1 MADGLA
7 MDMKSEMLTSLTTTL
22 RQADSFGLAE
32 SNELAET
39 VLRQGLL
46 AETPMCS
53 AQQHLKWSA
62 AAREWLHTL
71 LALISD
77 TQVQQLPL
85 RQLSCSL
92 LATLC
97 CDHVCFGA
105 DDQMSASMSNG
116 SSCHVRQQQQ
126 CLCGAL
132 HCACS
137 KSAGATAQTTSRK
150 SKPFSAVANYHSC
163 L

>member
-7 MDMKSEMLTSLTTTL
+7 MDIKSEILTSLTTTL

-46 AETPMCS
+46 AEMPMGS

-62 AAREWLHTL
+62 AAKEWLHSL

-77 TQVQQLPL
+77 TQVQQ
-85 RQLSCSL
+85 
-92 LATLC
+92 
-97 CDHVCFGA
+97 
-105 DDQMSASMSNG
+105 
-116 SSCHVRQQQQ
+116 
-126 CLCGAL
+126 
-132 HCACS
+132 
-137 KSAGATAQTTSRK
+137 
-150 SKPFSAVANYHSC
+150 
-163 L
+163 

>member
-7 MDMKSEMLTSLTTTL
+7 MDMKSEMLTSLITTL

-32 SNELAET
+32 SNDLAET

-46 AETPMCS
+46 AELPLGS

-62 AAREWLHTL
+62 AAKEWLHSL

-77 TQVQQLPL
+77 AQVQQLHHSGSYPAHFQQ
-85 RQLSCSL
+85 RCA
-92 LATLC
+92 ATMR
-97 CDHVCFGA
+97 FYA
-105 DDQMSASMSNG
+105 DDQMSASLSNG
-116 SSCHVRQQQQ
+116 SSCHDSQQQQ
-126 CLCGAL
+126 SLCGAL
-132 HCACS
+132 HCICS
-137 KSAGATAQTTSRK
+137 KNAGATAQTISRQ
-150 SKPFSAVANYHSC
+150 SDPFSAVANPHSC